1 MYFIWFRS
9 LRALSNAVL
18 VSKSCL
24 SVSSSLRERRG
35 EGRETKEEREEKER
49 REWKLKNT
57 RVCIS
62 SLLPLLTY
70 IKLKERIHVQE
81 YVYMYMYIIQEEILE
96 EAKFG
101 NLAICHKFSKLKV
114 TKTKNLEIRKN
125 TRTRQ
130 KL

>member
-1 MYFIWFRS
+1 MKKEIKTKRQRKIGINKRRVKEERQRLMYFIWFRS

-62 SLLPLLTY
+62 SFLPLLTY
-70 IKLKERIHVQE
+70 ISPLKSEKE
-81 YVYMYMYIIQEEILE
+81 
-96 EAKFG
+96 
-101 NLAICHKFSKLKV
+101 NSC
-114 TKTKNLEIRKN
+114 
-125 TRTRQ
+125 TRTCIHLHVNRTAGNFGGS
-130 KL
+130 

>member
-62 SLLPLLTY
+62 SFLPLLTY
-70 IKLKERIHVQE
+70 ISTLKSERENSCTRACIHVRVH
-81 YVYMYMYIIQEEILE
+81 VYRAAGNFGGSYMWQIWHFDSHSP
-96 EAKFG
+96 K
-101 NLAICHKFSKLKV
+101 
-114 TKTKNLEIRKN
+114 
-125 TRTRQ
+125 
-130 KL
+130 

>member
-62 SLLPLLTY
+62 SFSPLLTY
-70 IKLKERIHVQE
+70 ISPLKSERENSCTRACTHVHVHVYDMIQQE
-81 YVYMYMYIIQEEILE
+81 NLLNLL
-96 EAKFG
+96 
-101 NLAICHKFSKLKV
+101 NLA
-114 TKTKNLEIRKN
+114 NLAF
-125 TRTRQ
+125 
-130 KL
+130 

>member
-62 SLLPLLTY
+62 SFFPLLTY
-70 IKLKERIHVQE
+70 ISPLKSERENSCTRACIH
-81 YVYMYMYIIQEEILE
+81 YMYTIQQEILE
-96 EAKFG
+96 GAKFG
-101 NLAICHKFSKLKV
+101 EFGILINIGQN
-114 TKTKNLEIRKN
+114 KNL
-125 TRTRQ
+125 
-130 KL
+130 LF

>member
-62 SLLPLLTY
+62 SFFPLLTY
-70 IKLKERIHVQE
+70 ISPLKSERENSCTRACIHVHVH
-81 YVYMYMYIIQEEILE
+81 VYITCILYSR
-96 EAKFG
+96 KFWREL
-101 NLAICHKFSKLKV
+101 NLA
-114 TKTKNLEIRKN
+114 NLAF
-125 TRTRQ
+125 
-130 KL
+130 

>member
-49 REWKLKNT
+49 RETKEEREEKERREWKLKNT

-62 SLLPLLTY
+62 SFLPLLTY
-70 IKLKERIHVQE
+70 ISPLKSERENSCTRACIHLHVHVH
-81 YVYMYMYIIQEEILE
+81 VYRT
-96 EAKFG
+96 AGNFG
-101 NLAICHKFSKLKV
+101 ES
-114 TKTKNLEIRKN
+114 
-125 TRTRQ
+125 
-130 KL
+130 